1 MDPEPYQIGII
12 IEQIIIKPF
21 SADILIGLSAII
33 VLLFLSALMSGS
45 EVAFFSLSI
54 EKIREIKKENSPKNR
69 FLIKLLNNKEK
80 LLATILVAN
89 NFVNVGIVILSSW
102 LTDISVD
109 FSANP
114 GLEFLFQVVI
124 ITFLILF
131 FGEIL
136 PKVYATTTSISFA
149 RKTSYPIFV
158 TYRMFSPV
166 TNFLLKS
173 TTIVNKYLVR
183 KENAISIK
191 DVSQAYELTESNIK
205 EDKEILEG
213 IINFTNIEVREIMK
227 PRIDIVAADLE
238 YDFNKLKSMILE
250 SGYSRIPVYEGTH
263 DTVKGILFIKDL
275 LPHINEKENFKWQE
289 ILREPYFVPETMK
302 IHDLLEEFQIK
313 KIHIAIVTDEY
324 GGVKGI
330 ATMEDIIEEI
340 IGEISDEDDNDDELF
355 IKIDDYNYVFE
366 GKILLNDFYKVLSI
380 KEDIFE
386 KERGDADSLAGMIL
400 ELKGEIPVKGTVI
413 PIKNFTFVID
423 SSDNRK
429 IKKIKLNLKNE

>member
-1 MDPEPYQIGII
+1 
-12 IEQIIIKPF
+12 
-21 SADILIGLSAII
+21 
-33 VLLFLSALMSGS
+33 
-45 EVAFFSLSI
+45 
-54 EKIREIKKENSPKNR
+54 
-69 FLIKLLNNKEK
+69 
-80 LLATILVAN
+80 LATILVAN
-89 NFVNVGIVILSSW
+89 NFINVGIVILSSW
-102 LTDISVD
+102 LTEISID

-124 ITFLILF
+124 ITFFILF

-413 PIKNFTFVID
+413 PIKNFTFVVD